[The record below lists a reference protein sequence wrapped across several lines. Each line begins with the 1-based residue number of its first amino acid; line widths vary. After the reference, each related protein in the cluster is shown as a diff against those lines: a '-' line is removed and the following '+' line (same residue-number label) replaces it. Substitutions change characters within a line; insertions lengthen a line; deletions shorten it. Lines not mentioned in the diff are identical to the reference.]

1 MRTAG
6 RTPALCAVWE
16 PDTHAVSRGASP
28 HPHTQL
34 RGAGSLSGRVC
45 CIGLPWER
53 NADFPQLLFYLLDIV
68 IHLMLQ
74 RGGGGVRETSGK
86 EPGACLHPNHSGKSG
101 RRGQEWPSQG

>member
-6 RTPALCAVWE
+6 GTPALCAVWE
-16 PDTHAVSRGASP
+16 PDAQAVSRGASP

-34 RGAGSLSGRVC
+34 RGAGKLSGRVC

-53 NADFPQLLFYLLDIV
+53 NADFPQLLFYLLNIV

-74 RGGGGVRETSGK
+74 GGRGV
-86 EPGACLHPNHSGKSG
+86 GAG
-101 RRGQEWPSQG
+101 E